1 MNEQAIEKDVE
12 VSEAE
17 AAELEVA
24 EPTKFVTKA
33 LIFESSAL
41 VQSVMTL
48 PADFEMPGFLLVP
61 LADGT
66 ACEAG
71 MRYDS
76 ETGQFSPIPEREESE
91 ELLAELTLSSEQP
104 PTKQ

>member
-17 AAELEVA
+17 AAELEVT
-24 EPTKFVTKA
+24 EPTEFVTKA

-66 ACEAG
+66 TCEAG
-71 MRYDS
+71 MHYDKDKGTFS
-76 ETGQFSPIPEREESE
+76 VVEEPETAEE
-91 ELLAELTLSSEQP
+91 ELT
-104 PTKQ
+104 TKPNPASI